1 MEGWKKLRET
11 DWWEKRTQM
20 RRRKANTK
28 HKYKIHM
35 VKIQTTRCKIKS
47 NRLWRRR
54 EGRGG
59 GDMRQLRYITKYC
72 GSADEYYAEG
82 GEGKCGKGR

>member
-11 DWWEKRTQM
+11 DWWEQRTQM

-35 VKIQTTRCKIKS
+35 VKTQTTKYKIHS
-47 NRLWRRR
+47 QRMWRRR

-59 GDMRQLRYITKYC
+59 EG
-72 GSADEYYAEG
+72 G
-82 GEGKCGKGR
+82 GEGGDIVVQLINTMLNVEKEKGR